1 MRGEKRKPVY
11 LVAVLVIAVLVL
23 FYLNLCWGTVHIPFR
38 DVVASL
44 TGSGA
49 SRESWD
55 FIIRESRLPAAIT
68 ALLAGASL
76 AASGL
81 MLQTAFRNPLAGP
94 DILGINGGAG
104 LGVALVMLLF
114 GGNLTMGNLTLGGS
128 VSVII
133 GAFAGAI
140 AVTALILYLSTKL
153 KNPVMLLI
161 VGIMVSYLASAIISL
176 LNFFSTAEGVHSYTM
191 WGMGNFSGVSMGQ
204 LPVYCVVS
212 AVGLLIAVSLIKPLT
227 ALLLG
232 DMYAE
237 NLGVNIIRTRNWL
250 LLSTSLLV
258 AIITAYCGPVSF
270 IGLAV
275 PHIGRL
281 MLQSSNHRSLMPVT
295 ILTGAVVA
303 LLCNV
308 LSSIPGNRGLIPLN
322 AITPAIGAPVILYV
336 LLKNRHNHLS
346 L

>member
-1 MRGEKRKPVY
+1 MIPAA
-11 LVAVLVIAVLVL
+11 LVLAVLVL
-23 FYLNLCWGTVHIPFR
+23 FFLNLCLGTVHIPFR

-44 TGSGA
+44 SGTGA

-55 FIIRESRLPAAIT
+55 FIIHESRLPSAVT

-140 AVTALILYLSTKL
+140 AVTALVLYLSTKL

-161 VGIMVSYLASAIISL
+161 MGVMVSYLTSAMISL

-191 WGMGNFSGVSMGQ
+191 WGMGNFGGVSLAQ
-204 LPVYCVVS
+204 LKVFCPVV
-212 AVGLLIAVSLIKPLT
+212 AVGLAIAVSLIKPLN

-237 NLGVNIIRTRNWL
+237 NLGINIIRTRNWL

-258 AIITAYCGPVSF
+258 AIITAYCGPVAF

-275 PHIGRL
+275 PHIARML
-281 MLQSSNHRSLMPVT
+281 LQSSNHRSLMPLT
-295 ILTGAVVA
+295 ILCGAVIA
-303 LLCNV
+303 LLCNL
-308 LSSIPGNRGLIPLN
+308 LSSIPGDRGLIPLN

-336 LLKNRHNHLS
+336 LLKQRHYK
-346 L
+346 

>member
-1 MRGEKRKPVY
+1 MRADRKKAFFITVT
-11 LVAVLVIAVLVL
+11 LVAVTLLL
-23 FYLNLCWGTVHIPFR
+23 FFLNICLGTVHIPFK
-38 DVVASL
+38 DVIASL

-49 SRESWD
+49 SKESWD
-55 FIIRESRLPAAIT
+55 FIIRESRLPSAIT

-128 VSVII
+128 LSVIV
-133 GAFAGAI
+133 GAFAGAL
-140 AVTALILYLSTKL
+140 AVTALVLVLSSKL

-161 VGIMVSYLASAIISL
+161 VGIMVSYLASAMISL

-191 WGMGNFSGVSMGQ
+191 WGMGNFGGVSLGQ
-204 LPVYCVVS
+204 LPLYCIVS
-212 AVGLLIAVSLIKPLT
+212 AVGLFIAVSLIKPLN

-237 NLGVNIIRTRNWL
+237 NLGINIIRTRNWL

-258 AIITAYCGPVSF
+258 AIITAFCGPVSF

-275 PHIGRL
+275 PHIGRMIL
-281 MLQSSNHRSLMPVT
+281 RSSDHRSLMPVT
-295 ILTGAVVA
+295 ILCGAVIA

-308 LSSIPGNRGLIPLN
+308 LSSIPGDRGLIPLN

-336 LLKNRHNHLS
+336 LLNQRHNH
-346 L
+346 

>member
-1 MRGEKRKPVY
+1 
-11 LVAVLVIAVLVL
+11 
-23 FYLNLCWGTVHIPFR
+23 
-38 DVVASL
+38 
-44 TGSGA
+44 
-49 SRESWD
+49 
-55 FIIRESRLPAAIT
+55 
-68 ALLAGASL
+68 
-76 AASGL
+76 
-81 MLQTAFRNPLAGP
+81 
-94 DILGINGGAG
+94 
-104 LGVALVMLLF
+104 
-114 GGNLTMGNLTLGGS
+114 
-128 VSVII
+128 
-133 GAFAGAI
+133 
-140 AVTALILYLSTKL
+140 
-153 KNPVMLLI
+153 
-161 VGIMVSYLASAIISL
+161 
-176 LNFFSTAEGVHSYTM
+176 
-191 WGMGNFSGVSMGQ
+191 MGNFGGVSMGQ
-204 LPVYCVVS
+204 MPVYCTVS
-212 AVGLLIAVSLIKPLT
+212 AVGLLIAVSLIKPLN

-258 AIITAYCGPVSF
+258 AIITAFCGPVSF

-281 MLQSSNHRSLMPVT
+281 MLRSSNHRSLMPVT
-295 ILTGAVVA
+295 ILTGAVIA

>member
-11 LVAVLVIAVLVL
+11 MVAVLVIAVLVL
-23 FYLNLCWGTVHIPFR
+23 FFLNLCWGTVHIPFR

-212 AVGLLIAVSLIKPLT
+212 AVGLLIAVSLIKPLN

-336 LLKNRHNHLS
+336 LLKNRHNQL
-346 L
+346 

>member
-1 MRGEKRKPVY
+1 MQGNRKT
-11 LVAVLVIAVLVL
+11 LFLSAVLVVSVLLL
-23 FYLNLCWGTVHIPFR
+23 FFFNLCFGTVHIPLN
-38 DVVASL
+38 DVIASL
-44 TGSGA
+44 TGTGA

-55 FIIRESRLPAAIT
+55 FIIRESRLPSAVT

-76 AASGL
+76 AAAGL

-114 GGNLTMGNLTLGGS
+114 GGNLTMGNLTLGAS

-133 GAFAGAI
+133 GAFAGAMS
-140 AVTALILYLSTKL
+140 VTALVLFLSTKL

-161 VGIMVSYLASAIISL
+161 MGIMVSYLASAMISL

-191 WGMGNFSGVSMGQ
+191 WGMGNFGGVSVGQ
-204 LPVYCVVS
+204 LPLFCS
-212 AVGLLIAVSLIKPLT
+212 FILIGLFIAVALIKPLN

-237 NLGVNIIRTRNWL
+237 NLGINILRTRNWL

-258 AIITAYCGPVSF
+258 AIITAFCGPVSF

-275 PHIGRL
+275 PHIARML
-281 MLQSSNHRSLMPVT
+281 LQSSNHRSLMPVT
-295 ILTGAVVA
+295 ILSGAAIA
-303 LLCNV
+303 LLCNL
-308 LSSIPGNRGLIPLN
+308 LSSLPGDRGLIPLN

-336 LLKNRHNHLS
+336 LLKQRHNNY
-346 L
+346 

>member
-1 MRGEKRKPVY
+1 MIAAA
-11 LVAVLVIAVLVL
+11 LVLAVLVL
-23 FYLNLCWGTVHIPFR
+23 FFLNLCLGTVHIPFR

-44 TGSGA
+44 SGTGA

-55 FIIRESRLPAAIT
+55 FIIHESRLPSAVT

-140 AVTALILYLSTKL
+140 AVTALVLYLSTKL

-161 VGIMVSYLASAIISL
+161 MGVMVSYLTSAMISL

-191 WGMGNFSGVSMGQ
+191 WGMGNFGGVSLAQ
-204 LPVYCVVS
+204 LKVFCPVV
-212 AVGLLIAVSLIKPLT
+212 AVGLAIAVSLIKPLN

-237 NLGVNIIRTRNWL
+237 NLGINIIRTRNWL

-258 AIITAYCGPVSF
+258 AIITAYCGPVAF

-275 PHIGRL
+275 PHIAR
-281 MLQSSNHRSLMPVT
+281 MLQQSSNHRSLMPLT
-295 ILTGAVVA
+295 ILCGAVIA
-303 LLCNV
+303 LLCNL
-308 LSSIPGNRGLIPLN
+308 LSSIPGDRGLIPLN

-336 LLKNRHNHLS
+336 LLKQRHYK
-346 L
+346 

>member
-1 MRGEKRKPVY
+1 MRAGKNRALYISVT
-11 LVAVLVIAVLVL
+11 LVAATLLL
-23 FYLNLCWGTVHIPFR
+23 FFLNLCWGTVHIPFK
-38 DVVASL
+38 DVMASL
-44 TGSGA
+44 TGAGA

-55 FIIRESRLPAAIT
+55 FIIRESRLPSAIT

-128 VSVII
+128 VSVIV
-133 GAFAGAI
+133 GAFAGAL
-140 AVTALILYLSTKL
+140 AVTALVLLLSSKL

-161 VGIMVSYLASAIISL
+161 VGIMVSYLASALISL

-191 WGMGNFSGVSMGQ
+191 WGMGNFGGVSLGQ
-204 LPVYCVVS
+204 LPLYCMVS
-212 AVGLLIAVSLIKPLT
+212 AVGLFIAVALIKPLN

-237 NLGVNIIRTRNWL
+237 SLGINIIRTRNWL

-258 AIITAYCGPVSF
+258 AIITAFCGPVSF

-275 PHIGRL
+275 PHIGRMIL
-281 MLQSSNHRSLMPVT
+281 RSSDHRSLMPVT
-295 ILTGAVVA
+295 ILCGAVIA

-308 LSSIPGNRGLIPLN
+308 LSSIPGDRGLIPLN

-336 LLKNRHNHLS
+336 LLNQRHNH
-346 L
+346 

>member
-1 MRGEKRKPVY
+1 MRADRKKAFFITVT
-11 LVAVLVIAVLVL
+11 LVAATLLL
-23 FYLNLCWGTVHIPFR
+23 FFLNICLGTVHIPFK
-38 DVVASL
+38 DVIASL

-55 FIIRESRLPAAIT
+55 FIIRESRLPSAIT

-128 VSVII
+128 LSVIV
-133 GAFAGAI
+133 GAFAGAL
-140 AVTALILYLSTKL
+140 AVTALVLVLSSKL

-161 VGIMVSYLASAIISL
+161 VGIMVSYLASAMISL

-191 WGMGNFSGVSMGQ
+191 WGMGNFGGVSLGQ
-204 LPVYCVVS
+204 LPLYCIVS
-212 AVGLLIAVSLIKPLT
+212 AVGLFIAVALIKPLN

-237 NLGVNIIRTRNWL
+237 NLGINIIRTRNWL

-258 AIITAYCGPVSF
+258 AIITAFCGPVSF

-275 PHIGRL
+275 PHIGRMIL
-281 MLQSSNHRSLMPVT
+281 RSSDHRSLMPVT
-295 ILTGAVVA
+295 ILCGAVIA

-308 LSSIPGNRGLIPLN
+308 LSSIPGDRGLIPLN

-336 LLKNRHNHLS
+336 LLNQRHNH
-346 L
+346 

>member
-1 MRGEKRKPVY
+1 MQGKRKT
-11 LVAVLVIAVLVL
+11 LFLSAVLVVSVLLL
-23 FYLNLCWGTVHIPFR
+23 FFFNLCFGTVHIPLN
-38 DVVASL
+38 DVIASL
-44 TGSGA
+44 TGTGA

-55 FIIRESRLPAAIT
+55 FIIRESRLPSAVT

-76 AASGL
+76 AAAGL

-114 GGNLTMGNLTLGGS
+114 GGNLTMGNLTLGAS

-133 GAFAGAI
+133 GAFAGAMS
-140 AVTALILYLSTKL
+140 VTALVLFLSTKL

-161 VGIMVSYLASAIISL
+161 MGIMVSYLASAMISL

-191 WGMGNFSGVSMGQ
+191 WGMGNFGGVSVGQ
-204 LPVYCVVS
+204 LPLFCS
-212 AVGLLIAVSLIKPLT
+212 FILIGLFIAVALIKPLN

-237 NLGVNIIRTRNWL
+237 NLGINILRTRNWL

-258 AIITAYCGPVSF
+258 AIITAFCGPVSF

-275 PHIGRL
+275 PHIARML
-281 MLQSSNHRSLMPVT
+281 LQSSNHRSLMPVT
-295 ILTGAVVA
+295 ILSGAAIA
-303 LLCNV
+303 LLCNL
-308 LSSIPGNRGLIPLN
+308 LSSLPGDRGLIPLN

-336 LLKNRHNHLS
+336 LLKQRHNNY
-346 L
+346 

>member
-1 MRGEKRKPVY
+1 MIAAA
-11 LVAVLVIAVLVL
+11 LVLAVLVL
-23 FYLNLCWGTVHIPFR
+23 FFLNLCLGTVHIPFR

-44 TGSGA
+44 SGTGA

-55 FIIRESRLPAAIT
+55 FIIHESRLPSAVT

-140 AVTALILYLSTKL
+140 AVTALVLYLSTKL

-161 VGIMVSYLASAIISL
+161 MGVMVSYLTSAMISL

-191 WGMGNFSGVSMGQ
+191 WGMGNFGGVSLAQ
-204 LPVYCVVS
+204 LKVFCPVV
-212 AVGLLIAVSLIKPLT
+212 AVGLAIAVSLIKPLN

-237 NLGVNIIRTRNWL
+237 NLGINIIRTRNWL

-258 AIITAYCGPVSF
+258 AIITAYCGPVAF

-275 PHIGRL
+275 PHIARML
-281 MLQSSNHRSLMPVT
+281 LQSSNHRSLMPLT
-295 ILTGAVVA
+295 ILCGAVIA
-303 LLCNV
+303 LLCNL
-308 LSSIPGNRGLIPLN
+308 LSSIPGDRGLIPLN

-336 LLKNRHNHLS
+336 LLKQRHYK
-346 L
+346 

>member
-1 MRGEKRKPVY
+1 MNSSVRKPAY
-11 LVAVLVIAVLVL
+11 LFIGLSAAVLLL
-23 FYLNLCWGTVHIPFR
+23 FFLNLCFGTVHIPFS
-38 DVVASL
+38 DVIGSL
-44 TGSGA
+44 AGNGA
-49 SRESWD
+49 SRDSWD
-55 FIIRESRLPAAIT
+55 FIIRESRLPSAVT

-114 GGNLTMGNLTLGGS
+114 GGNITMGSLTIGGS
-128 VSVII
+128 LSVIL
-133 GAFAGAI
+133 GAFVGAI
-140 AVTALILYLSTKL
+140 AVTALVLFLSSKL
-153 KNPVMLLI
+153 RNPVMLLI
-161 VGIMVSYLASAIISL
+161 VGVMVSYLASALISL

-191 WGMGNFSGVSMGQ
+191 WGMGNFGGVSMGQ
-204 LPVYCVVS
+204 LPIYCMVT
-212 AVGLLIAVSLIKPLT
+212 AIGLAIAVSLIKPLN

-237 NLGVNIIRTRNWL
+237 NLGINILRTRNWL

-258 AIITAYCGPVSF
+258 AIITAFCGPVSF

-275 PHIGRL
+275 PHIARML
-281 MLQSSNHRSLMPVT
+281 LQSSNHRSLMPMT
-295 ILTGAVVA
+295 ILSGAVIA
-303 LLCNV
+303 LLCNL

-336 LLKNRHNHLS
+336 LLKQRHER
-346 L
+346 

>member
-1 MRGEKRKPVY
+1 MRADRKKAFFITVT
-11 LVAVLVIAVLVL
+11 LVAATLLL
-23 FYLNLCWGTVHIPFR
+23 FFLKICLGTVHIPFK
-38 DVVASL
+38 DVIASL

-55 FIIRESRLPAAIT
+55 FIIRESRLPSAIT

-128 VSVII
+128 LSVIV
-133 GAFAGAI
+133 GAFAGAL
-140 AVTALILYLSTKL
+140 AVTALVLVLSSKL

-161 VGIMVSYLASAIISL
+161 VGIMVSYLASAMISL

-191 WGMGNFSGVSMGQ
+191 WGMGNFGGVSLGQ
-204 LPVYCVVS
+204 LPLYCIVS
-212 AVGLLIAVSLIKPLT
+212 AVGLFIAVSLIKPLN

-237 NLGVNIIRTRNWL
+237 NLGINIIRTRNWL

-258 AIITAYCGPVSF
+258 AIITAFCGPVSF

-275 PHIGRL
+275 PHIGRMIL
-281 MLQSSNHRSLMPVT
+281 RSSDHRSLMPVT
-295 ILTGAVVA
+295 ILCGAVIA

-308 LSSIPGNRGLIPLN
+308 LSSIPGDRGLIPLN

-336 LLKNRHNHLS
+336 LLNQRHNH
-346 L
+346 

>member
-1 MRGEKRKPVY
+1 MAGEKSKSVMIAAA
-11 LVAVLVIAVLVL
+11 LVLAVLVL
-23 FYLNLCWGTVHIPFR
+23 FFLNLCLGTVHIPFR

-44 TGSGA
+44 SGTGA

-55 FIIRESRLPAAIT
+55 FIIRESRLPSAVT

-140 AVTALILYLSTKL
+140 AVTALVLYLSTKL

-161 VGIMVSYLASAIISL
+161 VGVMVSYLTSAMISL

-191 WGMGNFSGVSMGQ
+191 WGMGNFGGVSLAQ
-204 LPVYCVVS
+204 LKVFCPVV
-212 AVGLLIAVSLIKPLT
+212 AVGLAIAVSLIKPLN

-237 NLGVNIIRTRNWL
+237 NLGINIIRTRNWL

-258 AIITAYCGPVSF
+258 AIITAYCGPVAF

-275 PHIGRL
+275 PHIARML
-281 MLQSSNHRSLMPVT
+281 LQSSNHRSLMPLT
-295 ILTGAVVA
+295 ILCGAVIA
-303 LLCNV
+303 LLCNL
-308 LSSIPGNRGLIPLN
+308 LSSIPGDRGLIPLN

-336 LLKNRHNHLS
+336 LLKQRHYK
-346 L
+346 

>member
-1 MRGEKRKPVY
+1 MSGNKKALY
-11 LVAVLVIAVLVL
+11 LSVALTVSVLLL
-23 FYLNLCWGTVHIPFR
+23 FFFNLCFGTVHIPMR
-38 DVVASL
+38 DVVSSL
-44 TGSGA
+44 TGAGA

-55 FIIRESRLPAAIT
+55 FIIRESRLPSAVT

-114 GGNLTMGNLTLGGS
+114 GGNLTMGSLTLGGS

-140 AVTALILYLSTKL
+140 AVTALVLFLSTKL

-161 VGIMVSYLASAIISL
+161 VGVMVSYLTSAMISL

-191 WGMGNFSGVSMGQ
+191 WGMGNFGGVSLAQ
-204 LPVYCVVS
+204 LKVFCPVV
-212 AVGLLIAVSLIKPLT
+212 AVGLVIAVALIKPLN

-237 NLGVNIIRTRNWL
+237 NLGINIIRTRNWL

-258 AIITAYCGPVSF
+258 AIITAFCGPVSF

-275 PHIGRL
+275 PHIARML
-281 MLQSSNHRSLMPVT
+281 LQSSNHRSLMPMT
-295 ILTGAVVA
+295 ILCGAVIA
-303 LLCNV
+303 LLCNL
-308 LSSIPGNRGLIPLN
+308 LSSIPGDRGLIPLN

-336 LLKNRHNHLS
+336 LLKQRHYR
-346 L
+346 

>member
-1 MRGEKRKPVY
+1 MHEKRKAVY
-11 LVAVLVIAVLVL
+11 LGVVLTVSVLLL
-23 FYLNLCWGTVHIPFR
+23 FFLNLCFGTVHIPFK
-38 DVVASL
+38 DVIGSL
-44 TGSGA
+44 TGAGA

-55 FIIRESRLPAAIT
+55 FIIHESRLPSAVT

-128 VSVII
+128 MSVII

-140 AVTALILYLSTKL
+140 AVTALVLYLSTKL

-161 VGIMVSYLASAIISL
+161 VGVMVSYLTSAMISL

-191 WGMGNFSGVSMGQ
+191 WGMGNFGGVSLAQ
-204 LPVYCVVS
+204 LKVFCPVV
-212 AVGLLIAVSLIKPLT
+212 AVGLAIAVSLIKPLN

-237 NLGVNIIRTRNWL
+237 NLGINIIRTRNWL

-258 AIITAYCGPVSF
+258 AIITAFCGPVSF

-275 PHIGRL
+275 PHIARML
-281 MLQSSNHRSLMPVT
+281 LQSSNHRSLMPLT
-295 ILTGAVVA
+295 ILCGAVIA
-303 LLCNV
+303 LLCNL
-308 LSSIPGNRGLIPLN
+308 LSSIPGDRGLIPLN

-336 LLKNRHNHLS
+336 LLKQRHYR
-346 L
+346 

>member
-1 MRGEKRKPVY
+1 MRAGKNRALYISVT
-11 LVAVLVIAVLVL
+11 LVAATLLL
-23 FYLNLCWGTVHIPFR
+23 FFLNLCWGTVHIPFK
-38 DVVASL
+38 DVMASL
-44 TGSGA
+44 TGAGA

-55 FIIRESRLPAAIT
+55 FIIRESRLPSAIT

-128 VSVII
+128 VSVIV
-133 GAFAGAI
+133 GAFAGAL
-140 AVTALILYLSTKL
+140 AVTALVLLLSSKL

-161 VGIMVSYLASAIISL
+161 VGIMVSYLASALISL

-191 WGMGNFSGVSMGQ
+191 WGMGNFGGVSLGQ
-204 LPVYCVVS
+204 LPLYCMVS
-212 AVGLLIAVSLIKPLT
+212 AVGLFIAVALIKPLN

-237 NLGVNIIRTRNWL
+237 NLGINIIRTRNWL

-258 AIITAYCGPVSF
+258 AIITAFCGPVSF

-275 PHIGRL
+275 PHIGRMIL
-281 MLQSSNHRSLMPVT
+281 RSSDHRSLMPVT
-295 ILTGAVVA
+295 ILCGAVIA

-308 LSSIPGNRGLIPLN
+308 LSSIPGDRGLIPLN

-336 LLKNRHNHLS
+336 LLNQRHNH
-346 L
+346 

>member
-1 MRGEKRKPVY
+1 MAGDKSKSISISII
-11 LVAVLVIAVLVL
+11 LVAATLVL
-23 FYLNLCWGTVHIPFR
+23 FFLNLCWGTVHIPFR
-38 DVVASL
+38 DVIASL
-44 TGSGA
+44 TGNGA

-68 ALLAGASL
+68 ALLAGSSL

-133 GAFAGAI
+133 GAFVGAL
-140 AVTALILYLSTKL
+140 AVTALVLYLSTKL

-161 VGIMVSYLASAIISL
+161 MGIMVSYLASALISL

-191 WGMGNFSGVSMGQ
+191 WGMGNFGGVSLGQ
-204 LPVYCVVS
+204 LPLYCMVV
-212 AVGLLIAVSLIKPLT
+212 ALGLFIAVALIKPLN

-237 NLGVNIIRTRNWL
+237 NLGINIIRTRNWL

-275 PHIGRL
+275 PHIGRMIL
-281 MLQSSNHRSLMPVT
+281 KSSNHRSLMPVT
-295 ILTGAVVA
+295 ILTGTVVA

-336 LLKNRHNHLS
+336 LLKNRHNQL
-346 L
+346 

>member
-23 FYLNLCWGTVHIPFR
+23 FFLNLCWGTVHIPFR

-212 AVGLLIAVSLIKPLT
+212 AVGLLIAVSLIKPLN

-336 LLKNRHNHLS
+336 LLKNRHNQL
-346 L
+346 

>member
-1 MRGEKRKPVY
+1 MSGERRKPVY
-11 LVAVLVIAVLVL
+11 ITAALVAGVLVL
-23 FYLNLCWGTVHIPFR
+23 FFLNLCFGTVHIPFR
-38 DVVASL
+38 DVIASL
-44 TGSGA
+44 AGGGA

-55 FIIRESRLPAAIT
+55 FIIRESRLPSAVT

-140 AVTALILYLSTKL
+140 AVTALVLFLSARL

-161 VGIMVSYLASAIISL
+161 VGIMVSYLASALISL
-176 LNFFSTAEGVHSYTM
+176 LNFFSTDEGVLSYTM

-212 AVGLLIAVSLIKPLT
+212 AAGLLIAVSLIKPLN

-258 AIITAYCGPVSF
+258 AIITAFCGPVSF

-336 LLKNRHNHLS
+336 LLKNRHNQL
-346 L
+346 

>member
-1 MRGEKRKPVY
+1 MAGDKRKSISISII
-11 LVAVLVIAVLVL
+11 LVAATLVL
-23 FYLNLCWGTVHIPFR
+23 FFLNLCWGTVHIPFK
-38 DVVASL
+38 DVISSL

-68 ALLAGASL
+68 ALLAGSSL

-140 AVTALILYLSTKL
+140 AVTALVLYLSTKL

-161 VGIMVSYLASAIISL
+161 VGIMVSYLASALISL

-191 WGMGNFSGVSMGQ
+191 WGMGNFGGVSLGQ
-204 LPVYCVVS
+204 LPLYCMVV
-212 AVGLLIAVSLIKPLT
+212 ALGLFIAVALIKPLN

-237 NLGVNIIRTRNWL
+237 NLGINIIRTRNWL

-258 AIITAYCGPVSF
+258 AIITAFCGPVSF

-281 MLQSSNHRSLMPVT
+281 MLQSNNHRSLMPVT
-295 ILTGAVVA
+295 ILAGAVIA

-336 LLKNRHNHLS
+336 LLKNRHNQL
-346 L
+346 

>member
-1 MRGEKRKPVY
+1 MAGDKSKSISISII
-11 LVAVLVIAVLVL
+11 LVAATLVL
-23 FYLNLCWGTVHIPFR
+23 FFLNLCWGTVHIPFR
-38 DVVASL
+38 DVIASL
-44 TGSGA
+44 TGNGA

-68 ALLAGASL
+68 ALLAGSSL

-133 GAFAGAI
+133 GAFVGAL
-140 AVTALILYLSTKL
+140 AVTALVLYLSTKL

-161 VGIMVSYLASAIISL
+161 MGIMVSYLASALISL
-176 LNFFSTAEGVHSYTM
+176 LNFFSTAEGVHSYTI
-191 WGMGNFSGVSMGQ
+191 WGMGNFGGVSLGQ
-204 LPVYCVVS
+204 LPLYCMVV
-212 AVGLLIAVSLIKPLT
+212 ALGLFIAVALIKPLN

-237 NLGVNIIRTRNWL
+237 NLGINIIRTRNWL

-275 PHIGRL
+275 PHIGRMIL
-281 MLQSSNHRSLMPVT
+281 KSSNHRSLMPVT

-336 LLKNRHNHLS
+336 LLKNRHNQL
-346 L
+346 

>member
-1 MRGEKRKPVY
+1 MRENRKTMY
-11 LVAVLVIAVLVL
+11 LSVVLIVSVLLL
-23 FYLNLCWGTVHIPFR
+23 FFFNLCFGTVSIPFR
-38 DVVASL
+38 DVIGSL
-44 TGSGA
+44 TGAGA

-55 FIIRESRLPAAIT
+55 FIIRESRLPSAVT

-114 GGNLTMGNLTLGGS
+114 GGNITMGNLTIGGS
-128 VSVII
+128 LSVIL

-140 AVTALILYLSTKL
+140 AVTALVLFLSSKL
-153 KNPVMLLI
+153 RNPVMLLI
-161 VGIMVSYLASAIISL
+161 VGVMVSYLASAIISL

-191 WGMGNFSGVSMGQ
+191 WGMGNFGGVSLGQ
-204 LPVYCVVS
+204 LPLYCIVV
-212 AVGLLIAVSLIKPLT
+212 ALGLSIAVSLIKPLN

-237 NLGVNIIRTRNWL
+237 NLGVNILRTRNWL

-258 AIITAYCGPVSF
+258 AIITAFCGPVSF

-275 PHIGRL
+275 PHIARM
-281 MLQSSNHRSLMPVT
+281 MLQSSNHRSLMPMT
-295 ILTGAVVA
+295 ILSGAVIA
-303 LLCNV
+303 LFCNL

-336 LLKNRHNHLS
+336 LLKQRHER
-346 L
+346 

>member
-1 MRGEKRKPVY
+1 MIAAA
-11 LVAVLVIAVLVL
+11 LVLAVLVL
-23 FYLNLCWGTVHIPFR
+23 FFLNLCLGTVHIPFR
-38 DVVASL
+38 DVLASL
-44 TGSGA
+44 SGTGA

-55 FIIRESRLPAAIT
+55 FIIHESRLPSAVT

-140 AVTALILYLSTKL
+140 AVTALVLYLSTKL

-161 VGIMVSYLASAIISL
+161 MGVMVSYLTSAMISL

-191 WGMGNFSGVSMGQ
+191 WGMGNFGGVSLAQ
-204 LPVYCVVS
+204 LKVFCPVV
-212 AVGLLIAVSLIKPLT
+212 AVGLAIAVSLIKPLN

-237 NLGVNIIRTRNWL
+237 NLGINIIRTRNWL

-258 AIITAYCGPVSF
+258 AIITAYCGPVAF

-275 PHIGRL
+275 PHIARML
-281 MLQSSNHRSLMPVT
+281 LQSSNHRSLMPLT
-295 ILTGAVVA
+295 ILCGAVIA
-303 LLCNV
+303 LLCNL
-308 LSSIPGNRGLIPLN
+308 LSSIPGDRGLIPLN

-336 LLKNRHNHLS
+336 LLKQRHYK
-346 L
+346 

>member
-1 MRGEKRKPVY
+1 MY
-11 LVAVLVIAVLVL
+11 LSVVLTVSVLLL
-23 FYLNLCWGTVHIPFR
+23 FFFNLCFGTVHIPMR
-38 DVVASL
+38 DVVSSL
-44 TGSGA
+44 TGAGA

-55 FIIRESRLPAAIT
+55 FIIRESRLPSAVT

-114 GGNLTMGNLTLGGS
+114 GGNLTMGSLTLGGS

-140 AVTALILYLSTKL
+140 AVTALVLFLSTKL

-161 VGIMVSYLASAIISL
+161 VGVMVSYLTSAMISL

-191 WGMGNFSGVSMGQ
+191 WGMGNFGGVSLAQ
-204 LPVYCVVS
+204 LKVFCPVV
-212 AVGLLIAVSLIKPLT
+212 AVGLVIAVALIKPLN

-237 NLGVNIIRTRNWL
+237 NLGINIIRTRNWL

-258 AIITAYCGPVSF
+258 AIITAFCGPVSF

-275 PHIGRL
+275 PHIARML
-281 MLQSSNHRSLMPVT
+281 LQSSNHRSLMPMT
-295 ILTGAVVA
+295 ILCGAVIA
-303 LLCNV
+303 LLCNL
-308 LSSIPGNRGLIPLN
+308 LSSIPGDRGLIPLN

-336 LLKNRHNHLS
+336 LLKQRHYR
-346 L
+346 

>member
-1 MRGEKRKPVY
+1 MSGNKKALY
-11 LVAVLVIAVLVL
+11 LSVVLTVSVLLL
-23 FYLNLCWGTVHIPFR
+23 FFFNLCFGTVHIPMR
-38 DVVASL
+38 DVVSSL
-44 TGSGA
+44 TGAGA

-55 FIIRESRLPAAIT
+55 FIIRESRLPSAVT

-114 GGNLTMGNLTLGGS
+114 GGNLTMGSLTLGGS

-140 AVTALILYLSTKL
+140 AVTALVLFLSTKL

-161 VGIMVSYLASAIISL
+161 VGVMVSYLTSAMISL

-191 WGMGNFSGVSMGQ
+191 WGMGNFGGVSLAQ
-204 LPVYCVVS
+204 LKVFCPVV
-212 AVGLLIAVSLIKPLT
+212 AVGLVIAVALIKPLN

-237 NLGVNIIRTRNWL
+237 NLGINIIRTRNWL

-258 AIITAYCGPVSF
+258 AIITAFCGPVSF

-275 PHIGRL
+275 PHIARML
-281 MLQSSNHRSLMPVT
+281 LQSSNHRSLMPMT
-295 ILTGAVVA
+295 ILCGAVIA
-303 LLCNV
+303 LLCNL
-308 LSSIPGNRGLIPLN
+308 LSSIPGDRGLIPLN

-336 LLKNRHNHLS
+336 LLKQRHYR
-346 L
+346 

>member
-1 MRGEKRKPVY
+1 MRGERSKSVY
-11 LVAVLVIAVLVL
+11 LSVALTVSVLVL
-23 FYLNLCWGTVHIPFR
+23 FFLNLCLGTVHIPFR
-38 DVVASL
+38 DVMASL
-44 TGSGA
+44 CGSGA

-55 FIIRESRLPAAIT
+55 FIIRESRLPSAVT

-76 AASGL
+76 SASGL

-114 GGNLTMGNLTLGGS
+114 GGNLTMGNLTIGGS

-133 GAFAGAI
+133 GAFAGAL
-140 AVTALILYLSTKL
+140 AVTALVLFLSTKL
-153 KNPVMLLI
+153 RNPVMLLI
-161 VGIMVSYLASAIISL
+161 VGIMVSYLASALISL

-191 WGMGNFSGVSMGQ
+191 WGMGNFGGVSLGH
-204 LPVYCVVS
+204 LPIYCLVS
-212 AVGLLIAVSLIKPLT
+212 VLGLLIAVSLIKPLN

-237 NLGVNIIRTRNWL
+237 NLGINILRTRNWL

-258 AIITAYCGPVSF
+258 AIITAFCGPVSF

-295 ILTGAVVA
+295 ILTGAVIA

-336 LLKNRHNHLS
+336 LLKQRHYS
-346 L
+346 

>member
-1 MRGEKRKPVY
+1 MKGERNKSVF
-11 LVAVLVIAVLVL
+11 LVAIMAVAVLAL
-23 FYLNLCWGTVHIPFR
+23 FFLNLCLGTVHIPFK
-38 DVVASL
+38 DVIASL
-44 TGSGA
+44 TGAGA

-114 GGNLTMGNLTLGGS
+114 GGNITMGNLTIGGS
-128 VSVII
+128 LSVVL
-133 GAFAGAI
+133 GAFTGAI
-140 AVTALILYLSTKL
+140 AVTALVLYLSARL

-212 AVGLLIAVSLIKPLT
+212 AVGLLIAVSLIKPLN

-336 LLKNRHNHLS
+336 LLKNRHNQL
-346 L
+346 